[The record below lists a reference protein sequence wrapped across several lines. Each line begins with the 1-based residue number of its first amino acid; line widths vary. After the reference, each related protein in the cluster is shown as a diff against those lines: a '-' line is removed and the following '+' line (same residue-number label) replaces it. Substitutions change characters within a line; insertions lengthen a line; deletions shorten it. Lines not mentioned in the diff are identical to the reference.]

1 MQNKNTIKLKTL
13 LAISN
18 DKKCTYTSIQKHV
31 LTAQG
36 KDAQKEYKRGYYCT
50 NICDWK
56 YSKLIIKKGKFYRLT
71 SLGKL
76 YLKNPQKANDKI
88 KINKLKARV
97 NRFEDIAKYWFNKSK
112 NIEKIEQ
119 ENKDLSFKLNQCLSM
134 KAKEREDLKS
144 FNMQANY
151 IDICF
156 NSNSDFINLTS
167 QQGDKQFNIII
178 EPHEFLH
185 SFNKHQINRVK
196 TEYIKQINNL

>member
-1 MQNKNTIKLKTL
+1 MKNQNTIKFKTL
-13 LAISN
+13 LAISK

-31 LTAQG
+31 LTSQG
-36 KDAQKEYKRGYYCT
+36 KDANKEYKRGYYCT

-56 YSKLIIKKGKFYRLT
+56 YTNLITKKGKFYRLT

-76 YLKNPQKANDKI
+76 YLNNPQKANDKI
-88 KINKLKARV
+88 KINKLKAKV
-97 NRFEDIAKYWFNKSK
+97 IKFQDVAKHWF
-112 NIEKIEQ
+112 
-119 ENKDLSFKLNQCLSM
+119 D
-134 KAKEREDLKS
+134 KAKNVEREQHNEIKA
-144 FNMQANY
+144 FNMQTDY

-156 NSNSDFINLTS
+156 NSDNDFINLTS
-167 QQGDKQFNIII
+167 QQGNKEFNIII

>member
-1 MQNKNTIKLKTL
+1 MQNQTIKFKTL
-13 LAISN
+13 LAISK
-18 DKKCTYTSIQKHV
+18 DKKCTYKSIQLHV
-31 LTAQG
+31 LTSQG

-56 YSKLIIKKGKFYRLT
+56 YTNLITKKGKFYRLT

-76 YLKNPQKANDKI
+76 YLTNPQKANDKI
-88 KINKLKARV
+88 KINKLKSKV
-97 NRFEDIAKYWFNKSK
+97 IRFQDIAKHWF
-112 NIEKIEQ
+112 
-119 ENKDLSFKLNQCLSM
+119 D
-134 KAKEREDLKS
+134 KAKNVEREPQNQINT
-144 FNMQANY
+144 FNMQTDY

-156 NSNSDFINLTS
+156 NADNDFINLTS
-167 QQGDKQFNIII
+167 QQGNKEFSIII